1 MNYTHQTVNQS
12 QNFGNPVTGEHTQT
26 IEALWYTFKMRNKQE
41 CGAHRFMVDSY
52 LCEFM
57 WRTKFRELNLF
68 DKILADIVEFSAEFH
83 Q

>member
-1 MNYTHQTVNQS
+1 MNLLELSTLVHDKKECVTHRSMIDN
-12 QNFGNPVTGEHTQT
+12 
-26 IEALWYTFKMRNKQE
+26 
-41 CGAHRFMVDSY
+41 Y

-68 DKILADIVEFSAEFH
+68 DKILADISEFSAEFH